1 MGQSSGCFECR
12 PKGRSGVNDGPEDV
26 HASAGECDDG
36 LMVSLSFAAL
46 AFVEG
51 AAVIVGEGAKGG
63 LVEDLSLLKIPS
75 GHEIGLPMKAMA
87 DDFGYSNGALLSR
100 APVSLDGF

>member
-12 PKGRSGVNDGPEDV
+12 LKGRSGVDDGPEDV

-63 LVEDLSLLKIPS
+63 LVEDPLESLVAATGTS
-75 GHEIGLPMKAMA
+75 EEAGSAGRHCCHRRHCR
-87 DDFGYSNGALLSR
+87 N
-100 APVSLDGF
+100 